1 MTYRQPNSNPF
12 GSITSLLVM
21 AAVIIG
27 LFFVAKGIFNLLA
40 WAAPVLL
47 IITLI
52 LDHKVIL
59 DFGAWLV
66 KLLKTNVLNGIIA
79 VLFVVFAFPLVAGF
93 LFSKAV
99 LKRQSKGMR
108 RMFEEQQRAT
118 QENTAFDSNIEDI
131 EFEELDIDDVPEK
144 SEQDFR
150 DLFND

>member
-1 MTYRQPNSNPF
+1 MINRQSNTNPF

-27 LFFVAKGIFNLLA
+27 LFFLAKGIFSLLA

-47 IITLI
+47 LITLI
-52 LDHKVIL
+52 LDYNIIL

-66 KLLKTNVLNGIIA
+66 KLLRTNILNGIIA

-93 LFSKAV
+93 LFSKAI
-99 LKRQSKGMR
+99 LKRQGSGMKK
-108 RMFEEQQRAT
+108 MFDEQQKAANH
-118 QENTAFDSNIEDI
+118 NTAFDSDIEDI
-131 EFEELDIDDVPEK
+131 EYEELDIDDVPEK
-144 SEQDFR
+144 SERNFR